1 MERAE
6 AALSEVELAKA
17 GNFEKLVAHRVLGRR
32 SRNASKKA
40 SLGVDRPKADEGESS
55 TGRSQGKNTVRFY
68 FEPMPFTGMRD
79 SMSVQSIG
87 VWGDNFFV
95 VEAETEDEARQK
107 LLDMLEERV
116 WDGQVRPAT
125 EDESEEFDKSA
136 NDAKRAHE
144 MVARWIEEDRV
155 KGVGE

>member
-1 MERAE
+1 
-6 AALSEVELAKA
+6 
-17 GNFEKLVAHRVLGRR
+17 
-32 SRNASKKA
+32 
-40 SLGVDRPKADEGESS
+40 
-55 TGRSQGKNTVRFY
+55 
-68 FEPMPFTGMRD
+68 
-79 SMSVQSIG
+79 MSVQSIG

>member
-1 MERAE
+1 MAFVGDDLPTLMR
-6 AALSEVELAKA
+6 
-17 GNFEKLVAHRVLGRR
+17 
-32 SRNASKKA
+32 
-40 SLGVDRPKADEGESS
+40 GESS
-55 TGRSQGKNTVRFY
+55 TGRSQGKSTMRFY

-116 WDGQVRPAT
+116 WDGQVRLAT
-125 EDESEEFDKSA
+125 EDESKEFDKSLD
-136 NDAKRAHE
+136 DAKRTHE
-144 MVARWIEEDRV
+144 MVDRWIEEDRL